1 MSDPAQAVSGRAANG
16 SPQESAF
23 WDWAL
28 KAYAAPGVQEACL
41 QLQDGTGQNVPLLLW
56 AAWTAATGR
65 PLDEDAIEGA
75 CDCARAWD
83 ETAVTPLRTLRRSL
97 KGVNPDI
104 DDAARESLREAVKA
118 VELSAER
125 HLMSGLE
132 ALAPAPLGPPRP
144 SIEALVAVARVWAR
158 VVPRPALTTLAER
171 LPA

>member
-1 MSDPAQAVSGRAANG
+1 MSEP
-16 SPQESAF
+16 F

-28 KAYAAPGVQEACL
+28 KAYAAPGVQDACL

-65 PLDEDAIEGA
+65 PLDEDTIEGA

-83 ETAVTPLRTLRRSL
+83 QTAVTPLRALRRSL
-97 KGVNPDI
+97 KGTNPDI
-104 DDAARESLREAVKA
+104 DNTARESLREAVKA

-132 ALAPAPLGPPRP
+132 SLAPSPAGPPKP
-144 SIEALVAVARVWAR
+144 YVEALVAVARVWAR

>member
-1 MSDPAQAVSGRAANG
+1 MSEP
-16 SPQESAF
+16 F
-23 WDWAL
+23 WDWAIR
-28 KAYAAPGVQEACL
+28 AYAAPGVRDACI

-83 ETAVTPLRTLRRSL
+83 QTAVTPLRALRRSL
-97 KGVNPDI
+97 KGTNPDI
-104 DDAARESLREAVKA
+104 DNAARESLREAVKA

-132 ALAPAPLGPPRP
+132 ALAPAPAGPPK
-144 SIEALVAVARVWAR
+144 SYVEALVAVARVWAR

>member
-1 MSDPAQAVSGRAANG
+1 MPDTS
-16 SPQESAF
+16 F

-28 KAYAAPGVQEACL
+28 KAYAAPGVSEACL

-65 PLDEDAIEGA
+65 PLDEDTIEGA

-83 ETAVTPLRTLRRSL
+83 ETAVTPLRTLRRTL

-104 DDAARESLREAVKA
+104 EDDAREALRVQVKA
-118 VELSAER
+118 VELAAER

-132 ALAPAPLGPPRP
+132 ALAPAPTTGQRP
-144 SIEALVAVARVWAR
+144 TIDALVAVARIWTR
-158 VVPRPALTTLAER
+158 VVPRPALMALSEC